1 MTMVVTQADSE
12 AEENWVKNTAR
23 KRGGNY
29 ERKPL
34 FALGEEK
41 EWSNGH
47 SIEKGPL
54 GESGP
59 HSVLST

>member
-1 MTMVVTQADSE
+1 MTMLVTQADSE

-34 FALGEEK
+34 FALGEGK
-41 EWSNGH
+41 IMVKRPFN
-47 SIEKGPL
+47 
-54 GESGP
+54 
-59 HSVLST
+59 